1 MIKSL
6 SRGPGF
12 ALAALTVA
20 VATASPAVSAQD
32 ALEEVIVT
40 GSRIP
45 VDANSISSVPVQSVT
60 EEDIRNSGEINIA
73 DIVADI
79 PALVSSL
86 TAENSTT
93 GSNSL
98 NLRGLGSDRSLTLVN
113 GRRHV
118 SGFRGSQAVDVGTIP
133 RALVK
138 SVQVTT
144 GGASAVYGADAV
156 TGVVNFILKDDFEG
170 FQIDVSAGRPEAGAG
185 QTSVVD
191 VAWGKNFNNGRGNVV
206 LTLSSENDQGITIGD
221 RSWSRDN
228 GIDEVLANPDPNGP
242 ARAVVQDPRFW
253 LTSQEG
259 SVAPGFGGR
268 GDTYIDLNNNGI
280 ADCQESEGGRVGY
293 LAGCWITGSDGT
305 VRVNQDG
312 TVIDGLWGTG
322 GDGGRVSFNRDSL
335 YPKTDR
341 QVVNFNVNYEFSDT
355 LSGFLETKYVRAET
369 MTFTEQDT
377 FYDTLAILPD
387 NAFLPAELQ
396 PVMDQVGYLLLTQDP
411 LDFSENNPEK
421 YTRETTRFVAGLEW
435 QPADGH
441 SIEFSVNQGIFNQ
454 KSQTS
459 AIYLDRLYASIDA
472 VLDANGNA
480 VCRSD
485 LDPSAFYEIDYF
497 AGSNGYADGA
507 YASNAYYSF
516 TPGSGQCAPL
526 NPFGTYSASAEAQ
539 DFVTASLTDELEIE
553 QFVVNVTAVGSFD
566 VLDSVLDGPLGYA
579 VGVEYRDESS
589 DNKLDPITLGVLPAT
604 SSFQPGQLV
613 SDVSPW
619 LNSYTSFD
627 NTQQFNTKGDYDVT
641 DVFAEVRLPI
651 FVDRP
656 LARELT
662 VDGAVRQ
669 ADYSTLGQAT
679 TWKFGLTWAPDDDIR
694 FRATI
699 SEAVRAPNISELF
712 DPRLPI
718 FIAASS
724 DPCASTNVNNGTA
737 VREANCV
744 AALSASGVSQDTIFT
759 DGAYDWTN
767 PLTARFNGVSG
778 GNPNLSEE
786 VADTETFGVVLTPSN
801 IDGLTLSVDYWDVAI
816 DDAISAVSADDIL
829 KGCYDS
835 GNYPNLGF
843 CNSFT
848 RRADGGLNFLE
859 TGQIN
864 FAKLEAEGVDISAA
878 YEFAMGDNNFRVRA
892 VASRQTHLNR
902 FFNPLDESDIDP
914 ELKEIQRP
922 KVAGSLNIS
931 WDRGPFALSVQTV
944 YQSKQGVDEIEEVL
958 GLYGNQ
964 AVYGDAGFFESVM
977 ITDINGN
984 YQWSDELS
992 IFAAINNVDDE
1003 VPYSTQTA
1011 WPVGP
1016 RGRTLV
1022 LGFSYSI

>member
-1 MIKSL
+1 
-6 SRGPGF
+6 
-12 ALAALTVA
+12 
-20 VATASPAVSAQD
+20 
-32 ALEEVIVT
+32 
-40 GSRIP
+40 
-45 VDANSISSVPVQSVT
+45 
-60 EEDIRNSGEINIA
+60 
-73 DIVADI
+73 
-79 PALVSSL
+79 
-86 TAENSTT
+86 
-93 GSNSL
+93 
-98 NLRGLGSDRSLTLVN
+98 
-113 GRRHV
+113 
-118 SGFRGSQAVDVGTIP
+118 
-133 RALVK
+133 
-138 SVQVTT
+138 
-144 GGASAVYGADAV
+144 
-156 TGVVNFILKDDFEG
+156 
-170 FQIDVSAGRPEAGAG
+170 
-185 QTSVVD
+185 
-191 VAWGKNFNNGRGNVV
+191 
-206 LTLSSENDQGITIGD
+206 
-221 RSWSRDN
+221 
-228 GIDEVLANPDPNGP
+228 
-242 ARAVVQDPRFW
+242 
-253 LTSQEG
+253 
-259 SVAPGFGGR
+259 
-268 GDTYIDLNNNGI
+268 
-280 ADCQESEGGRVGY
+280 
-293 LAGCWITGSDGT
+293 
-305 VRVNQDG
+305 
-312 TVIDGLWGTG
+312 
-322 GDGGRVSFNRDSL
+322 
-335 YPKTDR
+335 
-341 QVVNFNVNYEFSDT
+341 
-355 LSGFLETKYVRAET
+355 
-369 MTFTEQDT
+369 
-377 FYDTLAILPD
+377 
-387 NAFLPAELQ
+387 
-396 PVMDQVGYLLLTQDP
+396 
-411 LDFSENNPEK
+411 
-421 YTRETTRFVAGLEW
+421 
-435 QPADGH
+435 
-441 SIEFSVNQGIFNQ
+441 
-454 KSQTS
+454 
-459 AIYLDRLYASIDA
+459 
-472 VLDANGNA
+472 
-480 VCRSD
+480 
-485 LDPSAFYEIDYF
+485 
-497 AGSNGYADGA
+497 
-507 YASNAYYSF
+507 SF

-694 FRATI
+694 FRATV

-718 FIAASS
+718 FIAATS

-744 AALSASGVSQDTIFT
+744 AALSASGVSQDAIFT

-816 DDAISAVSADDIL
+816 EDAISAVSADDIL

-1022 LGFSYSI
+1022 LGFSYSM